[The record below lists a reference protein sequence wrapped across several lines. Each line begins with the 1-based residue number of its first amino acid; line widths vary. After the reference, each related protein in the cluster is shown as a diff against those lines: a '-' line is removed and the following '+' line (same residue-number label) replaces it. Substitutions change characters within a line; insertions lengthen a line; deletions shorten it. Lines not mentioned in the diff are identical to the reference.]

1 MNIELLVGMLSNA
14 LLMLGLFVIYE
25 ISDHLPARWYRIW
38 RYVTGLLT
46 AAICIVIMAAPY
58 ELRPGLVYDTR
69 SILISVTALIFGPVP
84 TLITAAAATGYRIW
98 MGGIGM
104 LPGVGT
110 IVTSA
115 VIGLVWR
122 RWVFHRSRQIRWKW
136 LNLYVM
142 GLVVHILMLA
152 CMFLM
157 PLEEAMETV
166 SRIAVPVM
174 VVYPVF
180 SVLLGMLLYH
190 GQERRDSVEQ
200 LRESEERFQMLFN
213 RAPMG
218 YQSLDKE
225 GYFIDVN
232 QQWLDVLGYDRTEVV
247 GHWFGAFVPEED
259 RPEFIERFQHFKSQ
273 GRISCEV
280 RLIHKN
286 GRVIHF
292 AVEGRIGHGTNGVFL
307 QTYCI
312 LQDITEQKKAEAEL
326 LFASY
331 HDYLTG
337 LYNRRFLD
345 QEMQRMQTDGAYPI
359 SVVMGDIDGLKL
371 VNDAFGHDRGDDLIR
386 TAGRILAACVRP
398 GDVLARTGGD
408 EFFILLPRTDG
419 VTAYALI
426 QQITAACQ
434 AYNDSIPEDA
444 LHIFISLGYGT
455 METPEDGYP
464 EALRVAEDY
473 MYQRKMLVD
482 KSPHSSI
489 LKSITTTMQ
498 ERSFETESHAERLV
512 QLTRNIGT
520 AMGLGEQE
528 LDLLHMLS
536 KLHDIGKIGISDQ
549 ILNKPGKLTDE
560 EWAEMRKHPEI
571 GYRIASASPTL
582 SVVAEAVLSHHE
594 RWDGKGYPRG
604 LSGEAI
610 PLVSRILAVADAYDA
625 MTEQRPYREP
635 LSSVEAFAE
644 IERCAGTQ
652 FDPFVARVF
661 LEMARAGRLAEAASD
676 SL

>member
-25 ISDHLPARWYRIW
+25 ISDHLPAKWDKVW

-46 AAICIVIMAAPY
+46 AAICVVIMAAPY

-69 SILISVTALIFGPVP
+69 TILISVTALIFGPVP
-84 TLITAAAATGYRIW
+84 TLITAATATGYRIW

-104 LPGVGT
+104 IPGIGT

-157 PLEEAMETV
+157 PLEEAMETI
-166 SRIAVPVM
+166 SHIAVPVM

-232 QQWLDVLGYDRTEVV
+232 QQWLDVLGYDRSEVV
-247 GHWFGAFVPEED
+247 GHWFGAFVPEAD
-259 RPEFIERFQHFKSQ
+259 RQDFTERFEHFKDQ

-280 RLIHKN
+280 RLIHKT

-292 AVEGRIGHGTNGVFL
+292 AVEGRIGHGADGIFL

-345 QEMQRMQTDGAYPI
+345 QEMQRMQTEEAYPV

-386 TAGRILAACVRP
+386 TAGKILAACVRP

-408 EFFILLPRTDG
+408 EFFILLPHTDG

-426 QQITAACQ
+426 QQITVACQ
-434 AYNDSIPEDA
+434 TYNDNIPDDA

-455 METPEDGYP
+455 MESPDDEYP
-464 EALRVAEDY
+464 DALRVAEDY
-473 MYQRKMLVD
+473 MYQRKTLVD

-498 ERSFETESHAERLV
+498 ARSFETESHAERLV
-512 QLTRNIGT
+512 QITRNIGT

-560 EWAEMRKHPEI
+560 EWTEMRKHPEI
-571 GYRIASASPTL
+571 GYRIASASPAL
-582 SVVAEAVLSHHE
+582 SVVAEAVLTHHE

-625 MTEQRPYREP
+625 MTEQRPYRDP
-635 LSSVEAFAE
+635 LSPEEAFAE

-652 FDPFVARVF
+652 FDPSVARVF
-661 LEMARAGRLAEAASD
+661 LEMARSGRLADEPSD